1 MLHAN
6 ETVLSSGRLGPLL
19 MCTFT
24 FIPAI
29 YSHALSESL
38 KDIENR
44 EKKFDLMPAR
54 IVEKFEL

>member
-6 ETVLSSGRLGPLL
+6 ETVLSSGRLSPLL
-19 MCTFT
+19 VCTFT

-29 YSHALSESL
+29 YSHALSENL

-44 EKKFDLMPAR
+44 EKIDLMPAHM
-54 IVEKFEL
+54 VETFEL